1 MTETPEKKILKFYGS
16 RARFKSINS
25 EMSMTFVAFDGYVPV
40 IKMADVVRRGFNYFE
55 NTRMDYPRIARSM
68 KNNLNLVS
76 GIIAESFK
84 TPKTRRI
91 FDRNK
96 TNAPTIMT
104 GYMTSLMIKEKGEY
118 TESQFFMRG
127 ERKFRLLNEID
138 VMVLGV
144 YDMSKISEIDSTIEG
159 YHSKWR
165 MINVDPKHV
174 KLLVSEKLIDAKWMK
189 VNYSTTIR
197 KHLIDEVA
205 RIVAM
210 YQIPQR
216 IVSTDEM
223 KNYTRMRSTIK
234 TNSLMEIMKIDN
246 DIKDEVF
253 QNVELEKLF
262 I

>member
-1 MTETPEKKILKFYGS
+1 MDTANKKILKFYGS
-16 RARFKSINS
+16 RSRFKSIDS

-55 NTRMDYPRIARSM
+55 NTRTDYPRIARSM
-68 KNNLNLVS
+68 KQNLNLVS

-84 TPKTRRI
+84 TPKTRQFFNR
-91 FDRNK
+91 DK
-96 TNAPTIMT
+96 MSAPTIMT
-104 GYMTSLMIKEKGEY
+104 GYMAALMIKEKGEY
-118 TESQFFMRG
+118 TEQQFFMRNQ
-127 ERKFRLLNEID
+127 RKFRLLNEID
-138 VMVLGV
+138 VMVLGI

-165 MINVDPKHV
+165 MINIKPEHV
-174 KLLVSEKLIDAKWMK
+174 KLLISEKLTDAKWMK
-189 VNYSTTIR
+189 LNYSATIR

-205 RIVAM
+205 RVVAE

-216 IVSTDEM
+216 IVSIDEM

-246 DIKDEVF
+246 DIKDKVF